1 LLQKQF
7 HPCNKKGK
15 KEKSSPLENSN
26 DNVNNVAKH
35 GLARKNR
42 LMKLG
47 GQQVLEHIK
56 KLTKNLQLQFSSKSD
71 SWQSKSVQR
80 SKQNKPSKHERE
92 LQSKCIQEKLQTL
105 GSHAHKLQGCPKIGG
120 RNWSSKK

>member
-71 SWQSKSVQR
+71 SW
-80 SKQNKPSKHERE
+80 
-92 LQSKCIQEKLQTL
+92 
-105 GSHAHKLQGCPKIGG
+105 
-120 RNWSSKK
+120 